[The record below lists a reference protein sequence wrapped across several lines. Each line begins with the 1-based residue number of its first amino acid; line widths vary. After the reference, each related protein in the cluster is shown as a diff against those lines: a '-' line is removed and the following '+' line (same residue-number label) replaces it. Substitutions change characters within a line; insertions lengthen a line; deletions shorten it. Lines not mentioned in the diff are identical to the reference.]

1 MSAVGAAAF
10 CFLSLLGLGAVL
22 VVAAKLDDPALGAG
36 AGPLDVMSGIVVLGL
51 AGIGVTLELGRL
63 SLDAFPLG
71 AVLLWGWI
79 VSWAGRTAV
88 HRRNPGGHMAAAI
101 EGMKLAV
108 PLGLI
113 CFAAALVFQVGQAQE
128 VVRLDPAMA
137 LFVPSLWGALFGAA
151 GGLRS
156 RGSLASHA
164 GRALARIGASR
175 QGCFEG
181 VIAAANM
188 LVVTAVLSSVALLV
202 IVMVTVIGGRP
213 SPQVTVGD
221 ALSVL
226 VYLVVFGPNLV
237 VLLACFAL
245 GTPVEVGA
253 RVAFGARPIG
263 GFESV
268 SLLGW
273 AGSSPG
279 RIALLLLLVP
289 LCGCLLGAF
298 MAGRNTSGTT
308 RSLQALGIG
317 AVVYAA
323 GLSLLGWLSGVRIGG
338 GILGSG
344 SGRLVPEAGTA
355 FLLALLWALGAGWIG
370 GRLAEVSGPRTSI
383 ARWTGR
389 TVRLKR

>member
-1 MSAVGAAAF
+1 MQAVGAAAF

-22 VVAAKLDDPALGAG
+22 VIAAKLANPALGAG

-63 SLDAFPLG
+63 SLEALPLG
-71 AVLLWGWI
+71 AVFLWGWI
-79 VSWAGRTAV
+79 VSWAARTAV
-88 HRRNPGGHMAAAI
+88 HRRNPGGHTAAAI

-113 CFAAALVFQVGQAQE
+113 CFVAALVFRVGQAPDL
-128 VVRLDPAMA
+128 VRVDPAMA

-164 GRALARIGASR
+164 GRALARIGESR
-175 QGCFEG
+175 RWCFEG

-298 MAGRNTSGTT
+298 MTGRNSSGTT

-323 GLSLLGWLSGVRIGG
+323 GLSLLGWLSGVRIDG
-338 GILGSG
+338 GILGPG
-344 SGRLVPEAGTA
+344 SGRLAPEADTA